1 MSICSRIFAAC
12 SLVLLTSA
20 GAFGASVFPGV
31 VRTSAGEADFTIE
44 LTPEEYAAVKAEPRA
59 ILYVAR
65 NDRRLSS
72 GKGGAG
78 RGWQKC
84 KYHMEGQT
92 IKLRL
97 PVKDEIQRTLIMYV
111 PPVEKKRG
119 VKGTTIFTAAFYPV
133 DDDLFRRFP
142 LKGDF
147 HSHSSESDG
156 KYDPE
161 TVGAHGRKA
170 GLDFLAL
177 TDHYQLAPSV
187 TLLKNF
193 ERFSLS
199 SYLLLPGEE
208 FHSKPTVLHSV
219 AIGHSRGVNDWSN
232 AHVEEFEQEVKAAG
246 KIFEDQGLNKFELY
260 ATACAEVLYNKARE
274 FGARLVIFSHPY
286 NRPGHRFNAPPA
298 HVDALLKRRNFDAIE
313 LGYGL
318 QNRTVFTTLAKLR
331 DEAREGRF
339 YPVVGV
345 SDAHDTSTRLGY
357 SCTIAFAPTPDLDGI
372 ADAEKNDFSVVG
384 RLAEKDG
391 AIFLGNFRLVNF
403 AYFLH
408 EFYFPRHDEICRRQ
422 GETILKWLETR
433 EAEKLR
439 DTKQELEK
447 QQQELNE
454 YQQKFWAH

>member
-260 ATACAEVLYNKARE
+260 PTACAEVLYNKARE
-274 FGARLVIFSHPY
+274 FGARLAACRSEIF
-286 NRPGHRFNAPPA
+286 G
-298 HVDALLKRRNFDAIE
+298 
-313 LGYGL
+313 LG
-318 QNRTVFTTLAKLR
+318 KSMSI
-331 DEAREGRF
+331 
-339 YPVVGV
+339 P
-345 SDAHDTSTRLGY
+345 
-357 SCTIAFAPTPDLDGI
+357 I
-372 ADAEKNDFSVVG
+372 
-384 RLAEKDG
+384 G
-391 AIFLGNFRLVNF
+391 A
-403 AYFLH
+403 
-408 EFYFPRHDEICRRQ
+408 
-422 GETILKWLETR
+422 
-433 EAEKLR
+433 
-439 DTKQELEK
+439 
-447 QQQELNE
+447 
-454 YQQKFWAH
+454 